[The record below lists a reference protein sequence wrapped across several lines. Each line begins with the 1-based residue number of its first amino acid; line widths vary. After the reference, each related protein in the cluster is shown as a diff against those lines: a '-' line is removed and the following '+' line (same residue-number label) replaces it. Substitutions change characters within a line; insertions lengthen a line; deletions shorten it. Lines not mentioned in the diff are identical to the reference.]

1 MWYMTDKK
9 GSKMLQHCPFE
20 NKKFAYIRRN
30 AKPVGIRYTVQYTVA
45 LTHGQ
50 DNWGIN
56 YR

>member
-1 MWYMTDKK
+1 MTDKK
-9 GSKMLQHCPFE
+9 GSKMLQHCPFVNE
-20 NKKFAYIRRN
+20 KFAYIRGN